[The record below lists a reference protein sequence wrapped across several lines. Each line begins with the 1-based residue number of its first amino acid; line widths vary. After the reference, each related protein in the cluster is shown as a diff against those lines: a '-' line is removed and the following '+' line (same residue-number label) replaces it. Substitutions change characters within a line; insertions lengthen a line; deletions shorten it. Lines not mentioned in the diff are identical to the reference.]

1 MKVSRRRAIPAAL
14 ACVLILPVS
23 AQAANWTSG
32 EGSGGDYE
40 ITNTTANPDITPLR
54 IEDNNAAGTDDTL
67 VISAQGNLGLGST
80 PPSGGFSARFYI
92 YDETPEIELDD
103 WDNGRTWN
111 LFADGGNGGSDPVG
125 GIGFADITE
134 GTNPFY
140 IQSTAPTDSFFMDT
154 SGFVG
159 LGTSGPTARLHLL
172 GDSVAAVEELFILE
186 SSTSPQQVFLNS
198 STSAKWF
205 FAMTST
211 DEFKIS
217 FAGTGKVE
225 ARFQQNGNLKIA
237 GAYQQISDRNS
248 KENINE
254 IDGKDVL
261 ERVAALPI
269 STWEYKSNNG
279 VKHLGPMSQ
288 DFYAAFGLGD
298 SPTTIAT
305 IDSGG
310 VALAAIKALKHEKD
324 AQIEQLKD
332 ESQTL
337 DVRNASL
344 HARLEEQAERMSG
357 QSERIVQ
364 LEMALAEI
372 LRNQSAEVQVG
383 SLN

>member
-1 MKVSRRRAIPAAL
+1 MTSFKNHIPVIGL
-14 ACVLILPVS
+14 ASFLLLPMS
-23 AQAANWTSG
+23 GYAQWTVN
-32 EGSGGDYE
+32 EGATDYE
-40 ITNTTANPDITPLR
+40 ITNTGTGGNPIPFTIEGGAPADIFY
-54 IEDNNAAGTDDTL
+54 
-67 VISAQGNLGLGST
+67 ISSEGNLGLGAAPPTGAFSPRLNISDPT
-80 PPSGGFSARFYI
+80 P
-92 YDETPEIELDD
+92 DIELDD
-103 WDNGRTWN
+103 LDQNQTWQ
-111 LFADGGNGGSDPVG
+111 LFANGGDGSSDLG
-125 GIGFADITE
+125 GMGFVDITAN
-134 GTNPFY
+134 TLPLY
-140 IQSTAPTDSFFMDT
+140 IESGAPTASLLVKA
-154 SGFVG
+154 SGNVG
-159 LGTSGPTARLHLL
+159 VGNVDPEVNLHVL
-172 GDSVAAVEELFILE
+172 GDSVASVEELFRLE
-186 SSTSPQQVFLNS
+186 STTSPQQVFLNS

-217 FAGTGKVE
+217 LAGTGKVE

-269 STWEYKSNNG
+269 STWEYKSTNG

-324 AQIEQLKD
+324 AQIEQLTD
-332 ESQTL
+332 ESQAL